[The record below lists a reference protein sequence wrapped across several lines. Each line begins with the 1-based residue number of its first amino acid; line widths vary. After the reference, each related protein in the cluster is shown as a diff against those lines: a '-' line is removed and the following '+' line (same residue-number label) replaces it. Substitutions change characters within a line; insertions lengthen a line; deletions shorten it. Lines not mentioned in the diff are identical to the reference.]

1 MSEITFET
9 ALAER
14 VEEMLSACTRCGKCV
29 EACPSV
35 APAGIAEASPQ
46 EVITGI
52 IDILRDG
59 KGPEASRR
67 WASSCIFSG
76 ECIKACDE
84 GVNPR
89 FLLAMAR
96 TSATRATVEL
106 PERRQRG
113 VQSFRTVARDVTV
126 LSKMQLDADVLERLG
141 QGRSAATAADE
152 MPDFIFYTGCN
163 VLKTPNIALLALDLM
178 DRLGISYRVM
188 GGPSHCCGVNQF
200 RTGDV
205 EMSGRMATNTA
216 EQLAGSKSGQVLSWC
231 PSCYVQYTETT
242 LPALEKKNGSRPFEM
257 TPFIRFLAS
266 RLDSLRPQLV
276 RPVPLRVALHRHAGV
291 TGVVEAA
298 ENLLKAVPGL
308 ELVDL
313 GQPAVGL
320 QSFSLGA
327 LPAYKR
333 ELQLAELEAA
343 RQADVDALVTVYHS
357 DHRELCAHER
367 DWPFRIVNL
376 LEIIGDSAGLKQF
389 DRYKQLKLLQDAD
402 LIVADCAELVE
413 QHGLDR
419 KVAREV
425 VARAMLGDQPLP
437 LTSAAG

>member
-1 MSEITFET
+1 MSEITFEA
-9 ALAER
+9 ALAAR
-14 VEEMLSACTRCGKCV
+14 VDEMLDACTRCGKCV

-35 APAGIAEASPQ
+35 EPAGITDTGPQ
-46 EVITGI
+46 EVIGGI
-52 IDILRDG
+52 IDILRHG
-59 KGPEASRR
+59 TGPEASHK

-96 TSATRATVEL
+96 ASATKAKAKL

-113 VQSFRTVARDVTV
+113 VQSFRNIARDVAV
-126 LSKMQLDADVLERLG
+126 LSKIQLDAQVLERLG
-141 QGRSAATAADE
+141 QGRSSAADSGAV
-152 MPDFIFYTGCN
+152 PDFVFYTGCN

-188 GGPSHCCGVNQF
+188 GGPTHCCGVNQF

-205 EMSGRMATNTA
+205 EMSGRMAENTA
-216 EQLAGSKSGQVLSWC
+216 EQLASSKSGQVLSWC

-266 RLDSLRPQLV
+266 RLDDLRPELV
-276 RPVPLRVALHRHAGV
+276 RPVPLRVALHRHPGVAGV
-291 TGVVEAA
+291 EEAA
-298 ENLLKAVPGL
+298 ENLLKSVPGI

-320 QSFSLGA
+320 QSANLGV

-333 ELQLAELEAA
+333 ELQLAELKAA
-343 RQADVDALVTVYHS
+343 RQAGIDALVTVYHS

-376 LEIIGDSAGLKQF
+376 LEIIGDSAGLERF

-402 LIVADCAELVE
+402 LIVAECGALLE

-419 KVAREV
+419 KIARDV

-437 LTSAAG
+437 LTGARG